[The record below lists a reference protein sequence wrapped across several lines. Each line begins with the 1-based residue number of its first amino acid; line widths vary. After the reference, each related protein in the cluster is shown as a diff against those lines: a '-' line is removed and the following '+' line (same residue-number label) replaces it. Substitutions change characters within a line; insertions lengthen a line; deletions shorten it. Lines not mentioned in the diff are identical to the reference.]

1 MSHTVGADKS
11 SPSGPDPHAP
21 TMSEASPAPGI
32 NGIMICRAAATGLS
46 RAAYAFEEFLH
57 LSDFGSAIADLAV
70 NLIGSD

>member
-1 MSHTVGADKS
+1 
-11 SPSGPDPHAP
+11 
-21 TMSEASPAPGI
+21 MSEASPAPGI
-32 NGIMICRAAATGLS
+32 SGIMICRAAAPGLS